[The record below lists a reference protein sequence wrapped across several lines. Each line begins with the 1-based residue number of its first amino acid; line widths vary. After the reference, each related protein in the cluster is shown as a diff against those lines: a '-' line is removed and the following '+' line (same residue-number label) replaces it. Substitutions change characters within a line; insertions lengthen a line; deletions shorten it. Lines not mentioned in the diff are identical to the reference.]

1 MALALAI
8 AGCCAV
14 LLWATWGFM
23 GDDSHITFTYSKNLA
38 DGVGLVF
45 NQGERTLSTTT
56 PLTAVV
62 MAGPSLLGL
71 ELQSVGIVVSAVAVG
86 VIALLLWVNLRPY
99 VGTLAALIGVAVVI
113 LHPFTVSA
121 VWNEMLVYTALA
133 LATFH
138 AVARHWFAV
147 AGVLAGLCALTRP
160 DGGLVVVMALAI
172 ALAASIEARSEP
184 AGRRWQPLVRS
195 SVAVAAVLTPWL
207 VFSTWYYGSP
217 VPVTLRAKQ
226 AQRES
231 GHGRSF
237 VELVDQR
244 FDFYFSQ
251 GRWIVAA
258 GVVIV
263 GLIAGIAA
271 LSAHVRRARVARA
284 DDGDDTAM
292 IGTNEDATADTT
304 TETTRGPVAPFPLST
319 FAPAAATLILALA
332 WNLLIALAY
341 VALDVSAYGWY
352 VVPFVVTVGVLSS
365 LGAGWLVARARR
377 WSAPGSTLLGAVVAV
392 AVVVPLLL
400 GARDFADRD
409 PIHTV
414 LYQPA
419 AEWMEANVPADAAVG
434 TLEVGLIGYF
444 SGRTIVDF
452 AGLLQ
457 PDAATE
463 AELDQGFDAIA
474 VEAWDRYQP
483 EFVAMLQP
491 GIPTLLAADDF
502 AERCV
507 VVHTVTDPTVAEAM
521 DIYDCRIV

>member
-1 MALALAI
+1 MHNVPAGSSTDRSIVAVVVAI
-8 AGCCAV
+8 AACCAV

-45 NQGERTLSTTT
+45 NQGKRTLSTTT

-71 ELQSVGIVVSAVAVG
+71 ELQPVGILVSTVAAG
-86 VIALLLWVNLRPY
+86 AIALLLWVNLRPY
-99 VGTLAALIGVAVVI
+99 VGVLAALLGIAAVV

-121 VWNEMLVYTALA
+121 AWNEMLVYTALA

-138 AVARHWFAV
+138 AVARRWFAV
-147 AGVLAGLCALTRP
+147 AGLLAGFCALTRP
-160 DGGLVVVMALAI
+160 DGGLVVVIALAI
-172 ALAASIEARSEP
+172 ALLTAIHARNEQV
-184 AGRRWQPLVRS
+184 GRRWRPLVRS
-195 SVAVAAVLTPWL
+195 SVAVAAVVTPWL

-251 GRWIVAA
+251 GRWVVAA

-263 GLIAGIAA
+263 GLVAGVAA
-271 LSAHVRRARVARA
+271 LSAHVRQARSAQPA
-284 DDGDDTAM
+284 ET
-292 IGTNEDATADTT
+292 ED
-304 TETTRGPVAPFPLST
+304 RLVAPFPLST
-319 FAPAAATLILALA
+319 FAPQSATLILALA
-332 WNLLIALAY
+332 WNLLIAVAY
-341 VALDVSAYGWY
+341 LALDVSAYGWY
-352 VVPFVVTVGVLSS
+352 VVPFVVTVGVLTS
-365 LGAGWLVARARR
+365 LGAGWLVARAQR
-377 WSAPGSTLLGAVVAV
+377 WSALGSRLLGAAIAV

-419 AEWMEANVPADAAVG
+419 AEWMEANVPSDAAVG
-434 TLEVGLIGYF
+434 TLEVGLIGYY

-457 PDAATE
+457 PDAATD

-474 VEAWDRYQP
+474 AEAWNRYQP

-491 GIPTLLAADDF
+491 GIPTLLDAADF

-507 VVHTVTDPTVAEAM
+507 VVHTVTDPAVVEVM
-521 DIYDCRIV
+521 DIYDCRIG